1 MKCKQKS
8 KQIFLFTD
16 GAVQKEPHLNG
27 GSELSPRV
35 PVEVPPMV
43 EPIEPEPEEPEIP
56 VVVPA
61 TIVPDVEESIKIP
74 EPEIVQPV
82 EPLVPAVEEV
92 QTVSGPEEK
101 SEEPPA
107 VVAPVAVTTQQ
118 PVTAPETNE
127 KPTYANLFKKSGSA
141 VVATGSISLPPAG
154 FGKQTNRSHFT
165 IIYRWIE

>member
-1 MKCKQKS
+1 M
-8 KQIFLFTD
+8 
-16 GAVQKEPHLNG
+16 QKEPHLNG

-56 VVVPA
+56 SVIPA
-61 TIVPDVEESIKIP
+61 TIVPEEETIKIP

-92 QTVSGPEEK
+92 QTVSGSEEK
-101 SEEPPA
+101 SEEPP
-107 VVAPVAVTTQQ
+107 VVAAVPVTVSAVQQ
-118 PVTAPETNE
+118 PVTVPETNE

-154 FGKQTNRSHFT
+154 FGKRF
-165 IIYRWIE
+165 